1 MATIKDVARLAGV
14 SVATVSRVINNSPKA
29 SEASRQ
35 SVGAAMETLNYHPNA
50 NARALA
56 QQSTE
61 TVGLVVGDVSDPFF
75 GAMVKA
81 VEQVAYRTGN
91 FLLIGNG
98 YHNVQ
103 KERQAIEQLIRHR
116 CAALV
121 VHAKMIPDEELAGLM
136 KQIPGMVLINRIL
149 PGYETR
155 CVALDDRYGAW
166 LATRHLIQQGHT
178 RIGYLC
184 SNHHISDAE
193 DRLQGYYA
201 ALEESGLP
209 CNDRLVAFAEP
220 DESGGELA
228 MTELLGRGRHFS
240 AVACYNDSMA
250 AGAMGVLNDNGI
262 DVPREISLIGFD
274 DVLISRYVRP
284 RLTTVRYPIV
294 TMATQAAELALALA
308 EHRPARRSPTCSAR
322 RWCAVTRWS
331 PRWKAISHSDRD
343 ARRWP
348 GNPAPRRCSASRSV
362 HRNPGRRS
370 RDRAPESPRGGHNR
384 SHAAAVFRP
393 APDRGDGRD
402 VQRRQPGKQILAADQ
417 VAAPE
422 ANRAEQLL
430 AFHGNKGQWQRLRR
444 LAMLHNA
451 GEKLPRQRL
460 AAKGVPQP
468 VGYLRGVLR
477 RSVQRQDRHTSFP

>member
-184 SNHHISDAE
+184 SNHDISDAE

-209 CNDRLVAFAEP
+209 CNDRLVTFAEP
-220 DESGGELA
+220 DEEVFRCLKIAKQCAAVGNIYCAA
-228 MTELLGRGRHFS
+228 MNGANEE
-240 AVACYNDSMA
+240 AVAAFLRDEIGICAIPALIEA
-250 AGAMGVLNDNGI
+250 AL
-262 DVPREISLIGFD
+262 
-274 DVLISRYVRP
+274 
-284 RLTTVRYPIV
+284 
-294 TMATQAAELALALA
+294 
-308 EHRPARRSPTCSAR
+308 
-322 RWCAVTRWS
+322 
-331 PRWKAISHSDRD
+331 
-343 ARRWP
+343 
-348 GNPAPRRCSASRSV
+348 
-362 HRNPGRRS
+362 
-370 RDRAPESPRGGHNR
+370 DRAQT
-384 SHAAAVFRP
+384 VY
-393 APDRGDGRD
+393 
-402 VQRRQPGKQILAADQ
+402 QPQLSDILEAD
-417 VAAPE
+417 
-422 ANRAEQLL
+422 
-430 AFHGNKGQWQRLRR
+430 R
-444 LAMLHNA
+444 LAREVVR
-451 GEKLPRQRL
+451 EKLN
-460 AAKGVPQP
+460 
-468 VGYLRGVLR
+468 
-477 RSVQRQDRHTSFP
+477 